1 MTRGTWKCPYIH
13 CQQECGRNWNLERH
27 IARKHRGMGVPV
39 KNKPSVHDHQ
49 LIEKSSKDTKLS
61 PFDSGQPTTS
71 KYGEE
76 NDVIDSAYE
85 DFKKIKSRQAKFTE
99 MKNFFKPSNSTIFPQ
114 LSFDDPAIGFRTY
127 ICAYCLTGPVDP
139 VRVSDYKRI
148 GPRVFQL
155 NHTCKKEDLQR
166 RITTGKQK
174 YDPITKWN
182 RLRLNSIRFL
192 ANLIHQWAGLHKD
205 IYIRALE
212 VFDSESRLV
221 GCLPINLGKI
231 NKNHWA
237 ARAFISKENKRTAI
251 NDTELMDFLNLA
263 KATFAPFC
271 AEIDGKERYFY
282 LYICPE
288 SMEIILPK
296 TPRVGSAQ

>member
-1 MTRGTWKCPYIH
+1 
-13 CQQECGRNWNLERH
+13 
-27 IARKHRGMGVPV
+27 MGVPV
-39 KNKPSVHDHQ
+39 RNKPSVHDHQ
-49 LIEKSSKDTKLS
+49 LIEMSSKDTKLS

-85 DFKKIKSRQAKFTE
+85 ELKKVKSRQAKLAE
-99 MKNFFKPSNSTIFPQ
+99 MKNFFRPSNSTIFPQ
-114 LSFDDPAIGFRTY
+114 PFVDDPAVGFRTY

-155 NHTCKKEDLQR
+155 NHTLNHTCKDEDLQR
-166 RITTGKQK
+166 RITTAKQK

-192 ANLIHQWAGLHKD
+192 ANLTHQWVGLHKD

-212 VFDSESRLV
+212 VFDSESRFV

-237 ARAFISKENKRTAI
+237 AIALTSEENKRTAI

-263 KATFAPFC
+263 KATLAPFC

-282 LYICPE
+282 LFISPE
-288 SMEIILPK
+288 S
-296 TPRVGSAQ
+296 